1 MTYLSTL
8 ISLFQRRPSKN
19 CKLSSKEYKSKALKH
34 TADSMFG
41 VPTDTP
47 QNNSI
52 TFPSKTSDP
61 HHHSYGFG
69 NQDAATNWTFSWL
82 LLMDR
87 LNTRNLLRRRNFHI
101 EGNNY
106 TCVLCNGN
114 AEETAFH
121 LFFSCSFSKSCW
133 KAIGIDWRINL
144 HFFQMMKRARQDF
157 QHWFFMEVFIIA
169 TWHIWKQ
176 RNNLIFEGRRPT
188 VRDWISKFID
198 EARLQAHRIKEDKRQ
213 VFLSWVDCVHL

>member
-1 MTYLSTL
+1 
-8 ISLFQRRPSKN
+8 
-19 CKLSSKEYKSKALKH
+19 
-34 TADSMFG
+34 
-41 VPTDTP
+41 
-47 QNNSI
+47 
-52 TFPSKTSDP
+52 
-61 HHHSYGFG
+61 
-69 NQDAATNWTFSWL
+69 
-82 LLMDR
+82 MDR

-176 RNNLIFEGRRPT
+176 RNNLIFQERRPT
-188 VRDWISKFID
+188 FRDWISKFID
-198 EARLQAHRIKEDKRQ
+198 EA
-213 VFLSWVDCVHL
+213 

>member
-1 MTYLSTL
+1 M
-8 ISLFQRRPSKN
+8 N
-19 CKLSSKEYKSKALKH
+19 
-34 TADSMFG
+34 
-41 VPTDTP
+41 
-47 QNNSI
+47 
-52 TFPSKTSDP
+52 
-61 HHHSYGFG
+61 
-69 NQDAATNWTFSWL
+69 
-82 LLMDR
+82 R
-87 LNTRNLLRRRNFHI
+87 LNTRNLLRRRNFYI

-106 TCVLCNGN
+106 TCVLCNVN